1 MRQYRIGI
9 VLIALFLA
17 VLTVTAAWAA
27 AQDFLPPVRES
38 EAYRLYKKRPPSEL
52 SRIIYLIDRC
62 KGTELQVLYDGTFYN
77 AEVAVPIA
85 RWFLSVYYR
94 KQTAEQWVKQY
105 CTSTIP
111 YGNPIRIKL
120 PDNTFRISRD
130 FLLDELSA
138 LKKVESED
146 GQRTV

>member
-9 VLIALFLA
+9 ALISLLLA
-17 VLTVTAAWAA
+17 ILTGADAWAA
-27 AQDFLPPVRES
+27 GSDFLPPVRES

-62 KGTELQVLYDGTFYN
+62 KGTELQVLYDGSFYT
-77 AEVAVPIA
+77 AEIAVPIA

-94 KQTAEQWVKQY
+94 RQTAEQWVKQY

-111 YGNPIRIKL
+111 YGNPIRVKL
-120 PDNTFRISRD
+120 PDNTFRLSRD
-130 FLLDELSA
+130 FLLEDLAA
-138 LKKVESED
+138 LKTAERED
-146 GQRTV
+146 EQRTI